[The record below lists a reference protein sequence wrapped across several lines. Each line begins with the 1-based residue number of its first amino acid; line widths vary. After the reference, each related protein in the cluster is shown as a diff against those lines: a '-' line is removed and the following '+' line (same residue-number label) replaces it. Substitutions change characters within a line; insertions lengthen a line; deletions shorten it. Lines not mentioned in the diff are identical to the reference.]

1 MVMFMIKSNDKNGGG
16 RRRLWSPDLEPAM
29 VRESLEPGQSVSTVA
44 RHNGI
49 NDNQLLLWRKLY
61 EGGSLSALSAGEAV
75 MPASALSDAL
85 KQIRE
90 LQPILGKKRWKQ
102 KSSKRPWRSPGREN
116 GLRTHFCCRG
126 KTSETV
132 HRMSR
137 CGALAINGSYKAVGI
152 AQSTAPQACRRR

>member
-1 MVMFMIKSNDKNGGG
+1 
-16 RRRLWSPDLEPAM
+16 M

-49 NDNQLLLWRKLY
+49 NANQLLLWRKLY

-102 KSSKRPWRSPGREN
+102 KSSKRP
-116 GLRTHFCCRG
+116 
-126 KTSETV
+126 
-132 HRMSR
+132 
-137 CGALAINGSYKAVGI
+137 
-152 AQSTAPQACRRR
+152 